1 MKKLSFGFIVS
12 LGCEITNKNDRNRKY
27 KKVFEQD
34 AKNLEGMRSVCRW
47 HHRLGNVVQSDT
59 YSGGFI
65 REKEVMVV

>member
-34 AKNLEGMRSVCRW
+34 AKIL
-47 HHRLGNVVQSDT
+47 
-59 YSGGFI
+59 
-65 REKEVMVV
+65 KE